1 VSQELVAA
9 GADLEVTIVEYRKHP
24 PDRAALEHV
33 VSVLEDPVADLVRKD
48 SLFDKL
54 GLSAA
59 DYVEPGP
66 VIELLLAHKMLLQ
79 RPLIVRDDAAIIG
92 RPKERVRAFLAG

>member
-1 VSQELVAA
+1 MAA
-9 GADLEVTIVEYRKHP
+9 GADLDVTVVEYRKHP

-33 VSVLEDPVADLVRKD
+33 VSVLQDPVADLVRKD

-54 GLSAA
+54 GLSPA

-66 VIELLLAHKMLLQ
+66 VIELLLQHKMLLQ

-92 RPKERVRAFLAG
+92 RPKDRVRAFLDR